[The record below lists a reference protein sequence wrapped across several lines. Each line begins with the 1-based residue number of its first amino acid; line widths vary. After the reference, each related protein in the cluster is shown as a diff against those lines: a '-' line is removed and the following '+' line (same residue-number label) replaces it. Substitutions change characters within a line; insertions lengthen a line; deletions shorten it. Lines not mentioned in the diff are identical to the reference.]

1 MDEEQHDGPGA
12 LSRSGFEQAFKA
24 ARRLEESVGRVVVGH
39 GPVVRRVLGCLV
51 SGGHLL
57 LEDFPGTG
65 KTTLAKAIA
74 ASVGGAEFS
83 RIQFTPD
90 LLPSD
95 VLGVSVYDQK
105 GGEFRFMPGPVF
117 TDILLA
123 DEINRASP
131 RTQSALLEA
140 MAEGQATVDGKL
152 YKMDGLFFV
161 VATQNPVE
169 FRGTYPLPEAQM
181 DRFTMQCALGYVAAP
196 EEVAIISSQT
206 HDHPLDRHE
215 PALTREELLGLVA
228 AAREVRITEEIK
240 EYIVAVVSAT
250 RGCKEVRL
258 AASPRASL
266 ALMRVSQALSLF
278 EGRDF
283 VVPET
288 IQQLAVDVIAHRLV
302 VEPEAEYSGRSGRVI
317 VEELL
322 QSIPVPS

>member
-1 MDEEQHDGPGA
+1 MGEEQQIVP
-12 LSRSGFEQAFKA
+12 LTRPAFDEAVKT
-24 ARRLEESVGRVVVGH
+24 ARRLEGSVCRVLLGQERA
-39 GPVVRRVLGCLV
+39 VRRVLACLV

-57 LEDFPGTG
+57 LEDYPGTG

-74 ASVGGAEFS
+74 SSVRDVKFS
-83 RIQFTPD
+83 RLQFTPD

-95 VLGVSVYDQK
+95 VLGVSVFDQK
-105 GGEFRFMPGPVF
+105 NEAFRFLPGPVF

-131 RTQSALLEA
+131 RTQSALLES
-140 MAEGQATVDGKL
+140 MAERQVTVDGEQYDL
-152 YKMDGLFFV
+152 AGLFFV

-181 DRFTMQCALGYVAAP
+181 DRFTMQCALGYVEPAH
-196 EEVAIISSQT
+196 EVAILSDQT
-206 HDHPLDRHE
+206 CDHPLDRHE
-215 PALTREELLGLVA
+215 PVATRAELMGLVS
-228 AAREVRITEEIK
+228 AARDVRLTDDLK
-240 EYIVAVVSAT
+240 EYIVALVAST
-250 RGCKEVRL
+250 RESKDVQL

-266 ALMRVSQALSLF
+266 ALMRVAQALSLF

-288 IQQLAVDVIAHRLV
+288 IQDVAVDVIAHRLV
-302 VEPEAEYSGRSGRVI
+302 IEPEAKYSGRTGRLV

-322 QSIPVPS
+322 QKVPVPV

>member
-1 MDEEQHDGPGA
+1 MGEEQQIVPLTRPSFDEA
-12 LSRSGFEQAFKA
+12 VRTAQ
-24 ARRLEESVGRVVVGH
+24 RLETAVASVVLGQDAT
-39 GPVVRRVLGCLV
+39 VRRVMACLV

-57 LEDFPGTG
+57 LEDYPGTG

-74 ASVGGAEFS
+74 KAVRGVKFS
-83 RIQFTPD
+83 RLQFTPD

-95 VLGVSVYDQK
+95 VLGVSVFDQK
-105 GGEFRFMPGPVF
+105 TQEFRFVPGPIF

-131 RTQSALLEA
+131 RTQSALLES
-140 MAEGQATVDGKL
+140 MAERQTTVDGKSYDL
-152 YKMDGLFFV
+152 DGLFFV

-181 DRFTMQCALGYVAAP
+181 DRFMMQCGLGYVS
-196 EEVAIISSQT
+196 EEDEVAILNDQS
-206 HDHPLDRHE
+206 HAHPLDNFQ
-215 PALTREELLGLVA
+215 PVATRAELLNLVE
-228 AAREVRITEEIK
+228 AAREVRISGELK
-240 EYIVAVVSAT
+240 AYIVALVAAT
-250 RGCKEVRL
+250 RGMKEVQL

-266 ALMRVSQALSLF
+266 SLMRVSQTMSLF

-288 IQQLAVDVIAHRLV
+288 VQDVAVDVIAHRLV
-302 VEPEAEYSGRSGRVI
+302 VEPEAKYAGRTGRQI

-322 QSIPVPS
+322 NSVPVPI

>member
-1 MDEEQHDGPGA
+1 MGEEQQVVP
-12 LSRSGFEQAFKA
+12 LTRPAFDEA
-24 ARRLEESVGRVVVGH
+24 VRTARRLEAAVSEVVVGQAKT
-39 GPVVRRVLGCLV
+39 VRRVLACMV

-57 LEDFPGTG
+57 LEDYPGTG

-74 ASVGGAEFS
+74 GAVSGLKFS
-83 RIQFTPD
+83 RLQFTPD

-95 VLGVSVYDQK
+95 VLGVSVFDQK
-105 GGEFRFMPGPVF
+105 SQEFRFMPGPVF

-140 MAEGQATVDGKL
+140 MAERQATVDGTSYDL
-152 YKMDGLFFV
+152 NGMFFV

-181 DRFTMQCALGYVAAP
+181 DRFTMQCGLGYVSQA
-196 EEVAIISSQT
+196 EEVAILNDQSRG
-206 HDHPLDRHE
+206 HPLERQTPVADR
-215 PALTREELLGLVA
+215 AELQGLMD
-228 AAREVRITEEIK
+228 AARDVRLSDELK
-240 EYIVAVVSAT
+240 EYIVALVAGT
-250 RGCKEVRL
+250 RGLKDVQL
-258 AASPRASL
+258 PASPRASL
-266 ALMRVSQALSLF
+266 SLMRVAQTMSLF

-288 IQQLAVDVIAHRLV
+288 VQDVAPDVIAHRLV
-302 VEPEAEYSGRSGRVI
+302 VEPEAKYAGRTGRQI

-322 QSIPVPS
+322 EEQPVPI

>member
-1 MDEEQHDGPGA
+1 MDEEQHDGSGA
-12 LSRSGFEQAFKA
+12 LTRFGFEQAFNA
-24 ARRLEESVGRVVVGH
+24 ARRLEESVGGVVVGQ
-39 GPVVRRVLGCLV
+39 GPVVRRVLACLV

-65 KTTLAKAIA
+65 KTTLAKAVA

-95 VLGVSVYDQK
+95 VLGVSVYDQQI
-105 GGEFRFMPGPVF
+105 GEFRFMPGPVF

-140 MAEGQATVDGKL
+140 MAEGQATVDGKQ

-181 DRFTMQCALGYVAAP
+181 DRFTMQCALGYVSAP
-196 EEVAIISSQT
+196 EEVAIMSSQT
-206 HDHPLDRHE
+206 YDHPLDRHK
-215 PALTREELLGLVA
+215 AVLTRKELLELVS
-228 AAREVRITEEIK
+228 AAREVRITDEMK
-240 EYIVAVVSAT
+240 EYIVALVSAT

-302 VEPEAEYSGRSGRVI
+302 VETEAEYSGRCARVI